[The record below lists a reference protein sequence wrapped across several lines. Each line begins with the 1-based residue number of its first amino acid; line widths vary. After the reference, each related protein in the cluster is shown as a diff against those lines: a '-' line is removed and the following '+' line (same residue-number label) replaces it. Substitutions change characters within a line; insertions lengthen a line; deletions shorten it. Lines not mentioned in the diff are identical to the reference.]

1 MSRQTIYL
9 LLLMIGVVVPYVAF
23 VPWLLDH
30 GLDIPRLLDE
40 LFANRVSTFFALD
53 VIVSALVLWVFIG
66 VEARQTRTQ
75 HAWAPV
81 LVSLT
86 VGVSAALPLFLYL
99 RESALGK
106 DAVV

>member
-1 MSRQTIYL
+1 LIE
-9 LLLMIGVVVPYVAF
+9 
-23 VPWLLDH
+23 
-30 GLDIPRLLDE
+30 E
-40 LFANRVSTFFALD
+40 LFANRASTFFALD
-53 VIVSALVLWVFIG
+53 VIVSAIVLWVFIAF
-66 VEARQTRTQ
+66 ETSRTRMR

-106 DAVV
+106 DGLVKVD